1 MPVRGDESDQ
11 VLDELVGPLAA
22 GFRVGQGLDAV
33 SRELLERMGGRI
45 WVESSG
51 SGGSTFF
58 AELPVAAA

>member
-1 MPVRGDESDQ
+1 
-11 VLDELVGPLAA
+11 
-22 GFRVGQGLDAV
+22 
-33 SRELLERMGGRI
+33 MGGRI